1 MKDILLD
8 IDGISVV
15 LVRLKGPDKGRWA
28 KGTGAR
34 YEVWRGFKK
43 IGEVASARLS
53 TPPPPGSRIRPGTSY
68 TAWGATL
75 TGQRTW
81 WRDTRIAAVRA
92 MVKL

>member
-1 MKDILLD
+1 MKNVLLD
-8 IDGISVV
+8 IDGIAVE
-15 LVRLKGPDKGRWA
+15 LIRLKGPDKDRWA

-34 YEVWRGFKK
+34 YEVWRGGVK
-43 IGEVASARLS
+43 IGEVASTRLS
-53 TPPPPGSRIRPGTSY
+53 TPPGVGSRIRPGSQY